1 MACDRPVAWVGEE
14 SGWDEHYRP
23 VAIGLFSAHVDD
35 DDLAEG
41 YENGPRGVQVQ
52 EALGWARSRAERVVV
67 RYFARE
73 GQQVRLL
80 GGYAAAAAVCRATA
94 HLASRRP
101 RPALATDAWA

>member
-1 MACDRPVAWVGEE
+1 MSIIVPLPSACSLRTSKTTTWRRATRTG
-14 SGWDEHYRP
+14 
-23 VAIGLFSAHVDD
+23 
-35 DDLAEG
+35 
-41 YENGPRGVQVQ
+41 RGAFRVQ

-73 GQQVRLL
+73 GQPVRLL
-80 GGYAAAAAVCRATA
+80 GGYAAAVAVCRATA